1 MNLIRGI
8 AKTAIVGKVIQ
19 MAGRELQKPEN
30 QRKIKEGL
38 GKLTK
43 AGRPKR

>member
-1 MNLIRGI
+1 MSLIRGI
-8 AKTAIVGKVIQ
+8 VKTAVVGKVIQ
-19 MAGRELQKPEN
+19 VVGRELQKPEN

-43 AGRPKR
+43 KR